1 MSEKTPKK
9 IIRDPSEKITPAIL
23 NKFEIARIITIL
35 AQQIAD
41 GREFDQDILDEI
53 PGEKDMNI
61 EIAMR
66 ELELGITNLIIYRPI
81 GDNVVEEWYVDEMQF
96 YEY

>member
-9 IIRDPSEKITPAIL
+9 IIRDPSEKITQAIL